1 MRSAKRCCDREGEVL
16 SPAVKRRGREA
27 ETTPLHLVPSLRLR
41 RATPLLPLYTF
52 VSCARKNLSL
62 SLPSMLYS
70 SPNTIRVTKSKRM
83 SKSKTEKQFT
93 NAFIL
98 QVFATG
104 I

>member
-1 MRSAKRCCDREGEVL
+1 MRSSKRCRDRQGEVL
-16 SPAVKRRGREA
+16 SPAVKRQGREA
-27 ETTPLHLVPSLRLR
+27 DSTPLHLVPSLRLR
-41 RATPLLPLYTF
+41 RATPLLPLYIF
-52 VSCARKNLSL
+52 LSCAKKNLSL
-62 SLPSMLYS
+62 SLPSILYS
-70 SPNTIRVTKSKRM
+70 SPSIIRVIKSRRM